1 MINAQLM
8 HFEVHNELLYSNKY
22 ELKGEIQEKEIM
34 KKNLNS
40 ISNSFEHEYF
50 KMKTNE
56 DY

>member
-8 HFEVHNELLYSNKY
+8 HFEVHNELLYRNKY